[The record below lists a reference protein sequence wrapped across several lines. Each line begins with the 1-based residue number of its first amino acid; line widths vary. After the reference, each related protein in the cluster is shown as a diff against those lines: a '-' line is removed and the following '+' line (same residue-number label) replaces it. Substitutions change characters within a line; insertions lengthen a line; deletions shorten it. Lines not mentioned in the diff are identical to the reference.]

1 MNHFK
6 RICYAPVILYSNAF
20 GIFYSTGDGTLSVN
34 EFTAAP
40 ILKEKC

>member
-1 MNHFK
+1 MNHCK

-20 GIFYSTGDGTLSVN
+20 FFYSTDDGTLSVE

-40 ILKEKC
+40 ILKENC